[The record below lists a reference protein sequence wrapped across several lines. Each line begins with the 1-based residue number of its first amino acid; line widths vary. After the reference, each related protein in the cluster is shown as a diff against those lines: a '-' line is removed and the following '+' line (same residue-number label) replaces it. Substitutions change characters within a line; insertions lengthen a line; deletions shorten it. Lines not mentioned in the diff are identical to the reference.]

1 MKKTYILLVALA
13 TILSTDAAA
22 PAFEKVP
29 DAARV
34 ALKGARGKPVRKGFV
49 FVNGHY
55 LPPPYVVARYGTAI
69 FVNNVQVTGQ
79 VVPWKSFL
87 ATQPGNEPA
96 VTPAPAAPAK
106 KATAIDDLFD
116 DGGTSAQHE
125 AAAKP
130 AADSGSFEP
139 NARSEQMLKRIN
151 DYRTDVNK
159 RLLNGDACFFGRYGF
174 VVVQKR
180 LTRGMM
186 DVLPE
191 AIRDS
196 EDGAELFGRMRARG
210 LAYLNANIC
219 ADLIEN
225 RADYSSLV
233 ERRRQMKEDED
244 VVNIL
249 SSGAK
254 RTAP

>member
-13 TILSTDAAA
+13 TVLSADAAA

-29 DAARV
+29 DAART

-69 FVNNVQVTGQ
+69 FINNIQVTGQ

-87 ATQPGNEPA
+87 ATQPGNA
-96 VTPAPAAPAK
+96 SAAAPAPAAPAK

-116 DGGTSAQHE
+116 DGGTSAPQE

-130 AADSGSFEP
+130 AADSGAFEP
-139 NARSEQMLKRIN
+139 NARTEQMLKRIN

-174 VVVQKR
+174 VVVQQR

-186 DVLPE
+186 DALPE

-196 EDGAELFGRMRARG
+196 ENGADLFGRMRAKG

-225 RADYSSLV
+225 RADYSALV

-244 VVNIL
+244 VLNIL
-249 SSGAK
+249 SNGA
-254 RTAP
+254 RGTAP

>member
-1 MKKTYILLVALA
+1 
-13 TILSTDAAA
+13 
-22 PAFEKVP
+22 
-29 DAARV
+29 
-34 ALKGARGKPVRKGFV
+34 
-49 FVNGHY
+49 
-55 LPPPYVVARYGTAI
+55 
-69 FVNNVQVTGQ
+69 
-79 VVPWKSFL
+79 
-87 ATQPGNEPA
+87 
-96 VTPAPAAPAK
+96 
-106 KATAIDDLFD
+106 
-116 DGGTSAQHE
+116 
-125 AAAKP
+125 
-130 AADSGSFEP
+130 
-139 NARSEQMLKRIN
+139 MLKRIN

>member
-1 MKKTYILLVALA
+1 MKKTYMLLAALA
-13 TILSTDAAA
+13 AVLLADAAA

-29 DAARV
+29 DAART

-79 VVPWKSFL
+79 IVPWQTFL
-87 ATQPGNEPA
+87 STQAGSAPA
-96 VTPAPAAPAK
+96 APAPAAPAK

-116 DGGTSAQHE
+116 DGAAPAQQAAP
-125 AAAKP
+125 AAAD
-130 AADSGSFEP
+130 AGGDAFVP

-174 VVVQKR
+174 VVVQQR
-180 LTRGMM
+180 LCRNMM
-186 DVLPE
+186 EALPD
-191 AIRDS
+191 AVRDS
-196 EDGAELFGRMRARG
+196 ADGADLYNRMRGRG
-210 LAYLNANIC
+210 LVFLNANIC
-219 ADLIEN
+219 SDLNEN
-225 RADYSSLV
+225 RADYSALV
-233 ERRRQMKEDED
+233 ERRRKMQEDEE
-244 VVNIL
+244 VRKML
-249 SSGAK
+249 SNGGQGI
-254 RTAP
+254 TP